1 MRKQLRAVRIGA
13 VVTFILMAGG
23 RARAQAPAPAPIVD
37 STWAAK
43 PLHLSLNTTYATLQ
57 ALDVISTL
65 QAIHSGHGQELNP
78 MLGDLVNHPVAF
90 GAVKGGL
97 TFATMFAMK
106 RYAKEHPKA
115 AAITLIAMNI
125 GYSYIVSNN
134 FRIAAGR

>member
-1 MRKQLRAVRIGA
+1 MHKRLQAVRIFAIAVA
-13 VVTFILMAGG
+13 VVIGG
-23 RARAQAPAPAPIVD
+23 TRARAQEIITID
-37 STWAAK
+37 SPWAGK
-43 PLHLSLNTTYATLQ
+43 RLHLSLNTSYATLQ

-65 QAIHSGHGQELNP
+65 QATQSGPGQEANP
-78 MLGDLVNHPVAF
+78 MLGGLVDHPVAF
-90 GAVKGGL
+90 SAVKGGL